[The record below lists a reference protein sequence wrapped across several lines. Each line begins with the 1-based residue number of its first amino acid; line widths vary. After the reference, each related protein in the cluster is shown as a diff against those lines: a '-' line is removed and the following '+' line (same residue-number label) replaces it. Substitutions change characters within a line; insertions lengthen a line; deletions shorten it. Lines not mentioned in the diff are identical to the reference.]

1 MKVKVYAKFLIT
13 ILFIIIMLLG
23 ASTSSLAN
31 YEYSVSMALTSNSTN
46 IKEGEVIT
54 VNVNLT
60 NVNAGNGIDALCAK
74 LNYDTNVFEI
84 LSPSN
89 FSSNTNWNIS
99 FAPSTNMLTAI
110 KNTKVKN
117 GENMFNIKLK
127 VKSNINVNST
137 NISLQNIQV
146 SGGIITMGGTGD
158 INVSNIYVTLNKVI
172 GETNTSKKSS
182 TDKNLGILQDNN
194 YINDIDIDN
203 NTEIYDISE
212 DENVDIDENGN
223 INGETINVKRTV
235 IGSSSTVSFISI
247 CFYLF
252 RKLKLGM

>member
-1 MKVKVYAKFLIT
+1 
-13 ILFIIIMLLG
+13 
-23 ASTSSLAN
+23 
-31 YEYSVSMALTSNSTN
+31 
-46 IKEGEVIT
+46 
-54 VNVNLT
+54 
-60 NVNAGNGIDALCAK
+60 
-74 LNYDTNVFEI
+74 
-84 LSPSN
+84 
-89 FSSNTNWNIS
+89 
-99 FAPSTNMLTAI
+99 
-110 KNTKVKN
+110 
-117 GENMFNIKLK
+117 MFNIRLK

-158 INVSNIYVTLNKVI
+158 INVNNIYVTLNKVI
-172 GETNTSKKSS
+172 GETDTSKKSS

-223 INGETINVKRTV
+223 IDENDNIDESNQLKHKLYMNENNNIDILKVNQISQQKISTNRLDQNINGETINVKRTV

-252 RKLKLGM
+252 RKLKLGI